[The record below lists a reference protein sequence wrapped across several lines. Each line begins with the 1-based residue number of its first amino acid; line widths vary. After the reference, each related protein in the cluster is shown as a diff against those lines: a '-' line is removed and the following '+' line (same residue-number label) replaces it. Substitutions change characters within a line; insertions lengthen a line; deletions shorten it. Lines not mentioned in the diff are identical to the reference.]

1 MAEAPLYVWG
11 EVPPAPPELIVR
23 LFVTLPALVAVA
35 ALPPIDKPLAVP
47 VRFVPGPLKYE
58 VAVIVVPVMAAAV
71 EAPIVVPLI
80 VPPVIATAFAFC
92 VDIVPRPETWAFE
105 IAIEVF
111 VTDETCPL
119 AFVVITGTDDA
130 DP

>member
-1 MAEAPLYVWG
+1 MLVAVVAV
-11 EVPPAPPELIVR
+11 V
-23 LFVTLPALVAVA
+23 ALVAVA

-47 VRFVPGPLKYE
+47 VRFVPGPLKY
-58 VAVIVVPVMAAAV
+58 VLAVTIVPVMAAAV
-71 EAPIVVPLI
+71 VAPIVVPLI

-92 VDIVPRPETWAFE
+92 VDIVPRPETWVFE
-105 IAIEVF
+105 MAIAVL